1 MEVQEDKLKQVKIL
15 LGVKGIELLEQ
26 LARENDMLPKYY
38 YTKVLVRV
46 AKAEAS
52 MLPHDKL
59 QKRLQLIDEVNDE
72 LVDIINTAPAMT
84 ETATPRQLY
93 SRIWA
98 ARKKW
103 RSMGFSE
110 EEIHHLCLERYGFDT
125 QPKRQP
131 QKNNNPEG
139 LGGKRV
145 KVE

>member
-1 MEVQEDKLKQVKIL
+1 MEQEDKLKQVKIL
-15 LGVKGIELLEQ
+15 LGVKGIELLEA

-38 YTKVLVRV
+38 YTKLLVRE

-52 MLPHDKL
+52 MLPYEKL

-84 ETATPRQLY
+84 GNATPRTLY
-93 SRIWA
+93 TRIWA

-110 EEIHHLCLERYGFDT
+110 EEIHNLCLERYGYDPR
-125 QPKRQP
+125 PKRQP
-131 QKNNNPEG
+131 QKNNNPTG
-139 LGGKRV
+139 RKV
-145 KVE
+145 KINED